1 MFDEWARDLITRSL
15 YSMFTSYHSL
25 KDIAVTDEDDKIFRK
40 AMSGAKPL
48 KTDGRV
54 PVSHPKPKPRARFR
68 RADESAALAESLE
81 DDIDTI
87 EHHSGAALRFHRQH
101 VGRRTLR
108 KLTRGGYSVQA
119 EIDLHGMTLAEA
131 KPRLRDFIQYSAEQ
145 GHLCVRVVHGKGL
158 GSGQRGPV
166 LKSAVNSWLRRW
178 HNVIA
183 FVSTRQ
189 VDGGTGAVYVLLQR
203 D

>member
-1 MFDEWARDLITRSL
+1 M
-15 YSMFTSYHSL
+15 
-25 KDIAVTDEDDKIFRK
+25 TDDDKEAFRH
-40 AMSGAKPL
+40 AMSGTKPL
-48 KTDGRV
+48 AADERV
-54 PVSHPKPKPRARFR
+54 PEHKVKPKPRARFT
-68 RADESAALAESLE
+68 RADEEAVLLESLE

-87 EHHSGAALRFHRQH
+87 EHGSGGALRFHRQH
-101 VGRRTLR
+101 VGRRTMR

-131 KPRLRDFIQYSAEQ
+131 KPRLRDFIQYSAQ
-145 GHLCVRVVHGKGL
+145 QDHLCVRIVHGKGL
-158 GSGQRGPV
+158 GSGDRGPV

-178 HNVIA
+178 DSVLA

-189 VDGGTGAVYVLLQR
+189 VDGGTGAVYVLLRR

>member
-1 MFDEWARDLITRSL
+1 MFDEWARDLATRSL

-25 KDIAVTDEDDKIFRK
+25 KDTAVTDDDSEAFRK

-48 KTDGRV
+48 KTKDRV
-54 PVSHPKPKPRARFR
+54 PVSIAKPKPRARFR

-81 DDIDTI
+81 DDIDTL

-101 VGRRTLR
+101 VGRRTMR
-108 KLTRGGYSVQA
+108 KLARGGYSVQA

-131 KPRLRDFIQYSAEQ
+131 KPRLRDFIQYSAERDR
-145 GHLCVRVVHGKGL
+145 LCVRVVHGKGL
-158 GSGQRGPV
+158 GSGERGPV
-166 LKSAVNSWLRRW
+166 LKSAVNSWLRKW
-178 HNVIA
+178 DNVIA